1 MHLGNGWDWMLVAL
15 HAGLEVQCQGCVGQQ
30 QAAVGASSPT
40 KAALCVHWAG
50 LWLPGL
56 GWVAMIQS
64 TATF

>member
-1 MHLGNGWDWMLVAL
+1 MELVAL

-30 QAAVGASSPT
+30 QAAVGAISPT
-40 KAALCVHWAG
+40 KAALCVHCAG

-56 GWVAMIQS
+56 GWVAAAMIQS